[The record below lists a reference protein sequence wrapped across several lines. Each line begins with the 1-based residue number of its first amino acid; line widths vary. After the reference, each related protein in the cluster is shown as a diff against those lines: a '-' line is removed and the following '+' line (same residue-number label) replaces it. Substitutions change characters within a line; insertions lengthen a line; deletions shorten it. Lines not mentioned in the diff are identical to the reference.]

1 MRRGVQ
7 IVVFAIVLVVAV
19 GLSGCGSSE
28 QSEEEAR
35 VDIQVLLE
43 AYLPLLGEA
52 YSENDAQRVAGLAAG
67 REVSAVEKRLR
78 DIRFEGRRLQ
88 PTFRSFSIEEIKIWG
103 YANAYVTTNEIWDI
117 RTFATGAETML
128 TEQLDQ
134 RNRVKYQLKKIDG
147 AWTVLFR
154 TLLE

>member
-7 IVVFAIVLVVAV
+7 IAVFALLLVTAA
-19 GLSGCGSSE
+19 GLSGCGGGE

-35 VDIQVLLE
+35 VEIEALLE

-52 YSENDAQRVAGLAAG
+52 YSENDATRVAGLAAA

-78 DIRFEGRRLQ
+78 DIRLEGRRLQ
-88 PTFRSFSIEEIKIWG
+88 PTYRSFVIEELKIWS

-128 TEQLDQ
+128 TEQLEQ

-147 AWTVLFR
+147 VWTVLFR